1 MKKTS
6 RIRSALLV
14 LLAMLM
20 LFAAMA
26 CAKNNETP
34 AINDQTSN
42 EAPNNEG
49 EAETPGEV
57 EKKGAW
63 ESAVYLSDKE
73 FGNGA
78 KTLKI
83 TVKAEGQAVVFT
95 LHSDKETVGAALLEH
110 GLIAGEEGPYGLY
123 VKTVNG
129 MLADWNVDGTYWGF
143 FRGTEYMSTGVDT
156 TAFADGDQFTLE
168 KTK

>member
-6 RIRSALLV
+6 RLRSALLV

-20 LFAAMA
+20 LFAAVA

-34 AINDQTSN
+34 VNNDPAGN
-42 EAPNNEG
+42 EAPKNEV
-49 EAETPGEV
+49 ETETPGAV

-78 KTLKI
+78 KTLKV
-83 TVKAEGQAVVFT
+83 TVTAE
-95 LHSDKETVGAALLEH
+95 
-110 GLIAGEEGPYGLY
+110 LIS
-123 VKTVNG
+123 
-129 MLADWNVDGTYWGF
+129 
-143 FRGTEYMSTGVDT
+143 R
-156 TAFADGDQFTLE
+156 
-168 KTK
+168 